1 MSTLELTYSDEDPD
15 AAVHA
20 VAVGLRRY
28 VGVDG
33 GPRAAMA
40 EARAVGAAIIAAHPH
55 SAERD
60 PTSGRTT
67 RGVYADPAHMR
78 ELVDRYELVK
88 PPRRVPLGGAGAP
101 GSSVFRVSRCSGRWT
116 EPQATLSGACG
127 LSVSPNRWR

>member
-1 MSTLELTYSDEDPD
+1 VSTLELTYSDEDPD

-78 ELVDRYELVK
+78 ELVDRCELVDRHDVFAWWRGSAWQQRL
-88 PPRRVPLGGAGAP
+88 PRQKVLRQVGGATSDAQRRTRP
-101 GSSVFRVSRCSGRWT
+101 
-116 EPQATLSGACG
+116 
-127 LSVSPNRWR
+127 

>member
-1 MSTLELTYSDEDPD
+1 VSTLELTYSDEDPD

-55 SAERD
+55 SDERD
-60 PTSGRTT
+60 PTRAGRRAASTPT
-67 RGVYADPAHMR
+67 RRTCASWSTGT
-78 ELVDRYELVK
+78 
-88 PPRRVPLGGAGAP
+88 
-101 GSSVFRVSRCSGRWT
+101 SS
-116 EPQATLSGACG
+116 
-127 LSVSPNRWR
+127 

>member
-1 MSTLELTYSDEDPD
+1 VSTLELTYSDEDPD

-55 SAERD
+55 SDERD

-78 ELVDRYELVK
+78 ELVDRYELVN
-88 PPRRVPLGGAGAP
+88 RHDVFHWVARERLAAASSASAGAP
-101 GSSVFRVSRCSGRWT
+101 GGGRSHKRRS
-116 EPQATLSGACG
+116 AAHAA
-127 LSVSPNRWR
+127 